1 MIADNGPP
9 QLKADAIPMAQKVEI
24 TLVDDIDGGKAD
36 ETITFGLDGTQ
47 YVIDLSDKN
56 AKQFRENIAK
66 YVDAAR
72 KEKGG
77 RAAARGGRRAAAPSG
92 PDTSDVRTWAKAQG
106 YEVSERG
113 RVSKDLIVKFQEAH
127 S

>member
-1 MIADNGPP
+1 
-9 QLKADAIPMAQKVEI
+9 MAQKVEI

-36 ETITFGLDGTQ
+36 ETITFGLDGAQ
-47 YVIDLSDKN
+47 YVIDLSNKN
-56 AKQFRENIAK
+56 AKQFRESIAK

-77 RAAARGGRRAAAPSG
+77 RGGRRASAAPAG